1 MAEPTDAPA
10 PLTPDE
16 ATRLID
22 FARACKAAARA
33 VLLYPAAHPAIAA
46 TLGRIVQ
53 TTSPASLPQPLR
65 LTVLPNALLLD
76 GRAAAR
82 PDPAIGELAVL
93 LHDRLVGELTVHPGG
108 DVEAWRSFL
117 LLLGRTPES
126 VRAEGGIARVWT
138 TMAGRHV
145 VLREI
150 DYAEVL
156 RERKSG
162 DAADWEAVVANCLQ
176 GDAFTLDDETI
187 QALVEIAGD
196 ADKLADLVAT
206 LEARAAGA
214 GAATKTATLLRVL
227 QSIVTAV
234 GKSSPD
240 KMEPVLRN
248 MAVAVGRLTAEGM
261 LSLMSHGA
269 GVAQGQHPHDETPQ
283 LVSAVVSRMSETT
296 IARFVAHNVIES
308 TPIDRLAQ
316 AFQTLVRGGEEQQ
329 RMLALAHAD
338 VASSPLGQTDGFEQ
352 VWDHVAEKLLTS
364 YSDESYVSDAYG
376 RELSRTRT
384 QAVQVEQASD
394 DPPERLTAWL
404 STIATTALRA
414 LDLTLV
420 LDLLRLEQD
429 EQKWQALMAPVVS
442 LLDDLLLVGDVEAAS
457 QLIGVLVREAAEG
470 TTQSRKQAAIIAID
484 RMAAGSMMHH
494 IVTHLA
500 MIDNAQ
506 FERVKAMCHS
516 MGEVLVRPMAEALST
531 TENSRTRERLTTIL
545 IGFGAVGRRTAERL
559 KSSSKPAVRRTAI
572 YLLRQ
577 FGGSEAL
584 PDLTELLADSEP
596 QVQREAVRAI
606 VNIGTETAYQ
616 VLEKALSSGTERSR
630 EAIMQTVTTL
640 RDERAT
646 PLFVYILRHVDH
658 RGPLNTIYLRA
669 IESLGALHYPESVDA
684 LKEALYRGEWWA
696 PRRTAALR
704 AAAAAAL
711 ARVGTPEAL
720 AVLEDAGR
728 SGPRGVRAAARTSA
742 STAGSRSGSPAAE
755 MKP

>member
-1 MAEPTDAPA
+1 GRTCPEPGGKNRPEPRRRVRPAVYFDCPTSQVAPPSRRWLWPCAIMAETTDAPA

-65 LTVLPNALLLD
+65 LTVLPNALLRD
-76 GRAAAR
+76 GRAPAR
-82 PDPAIGELAVL
+82 PDPAIAELAVL

-162 DAADWEAVVANCLQ
+162 DAANWEAVVANCLQ

-206 LEARAAGA
+206 LEARAPGA

-248 MAVAVGRLTAEGM
+248 MAAAVGRLTAEGM

-269 GVAQGQHPHDETPQ
+269 GVAPGQHPHDETPQ

-308 TPIDRLAQ
+308 
-316 AFQTLVRGGEEQQ
+316 
-329 RMLALAHAD
+329 
-338 VASSPLGQTDGFEQ
+338 
-352 VWDHVAEKLLTS
+352 
-364 YSDESYVSDAYG
+364 
-376 RELSRTRT
+376 
-384 QAVQVEQASD
+384 
-394 DPPERLTAWL
+394 
-404 STIATTALRA
+404 
-414 LDLTLV
+414 
-420 LDLLRLEQD
+420 
-429 EQKWQALMAPVVS
+429 
-442 LLDDLLLVGDVEAAS
+442 
-457 QLIGVLVREAAEG
+457 
-470 TTQSRKQAAIIAID
+470 
-484 RMAAGSMMHH
+484 
-494 IVTHLA
+494 
-500 MIDNAQ
+500 
-506 FERVKAMCHS
+506 
-516 MGEVLVRPMAEALST
+516 
-531 TENSRTRERLTTIL
+531 
-545 IGFGAVGRRTAERL
+545 
-559 KSSSKPAVRRTAI
+559 
-572 YLLRQ
+572 
-577 FGGSEAL
+577 
-584 PDLTELLADSEP
+584 
-596 QVQREAVRAI
+596 
-606 VNIGTETAYQ
+606 
-616 VLEKALSSGTERSR
+616 
-630 EAIMQTVTTL
+630 
-640 RDERAT
+640 
-646 PLFVYILRHVDH
+646 
-658 RGPLNTIYLRA
+658 
-669 IESLGALHYPESVDA
+669 
-684 LKEALYRGEWWA
+684 
-696 PRRTAALR
+696 
-704 AAAAAAL
+704 
-711 ARVGTPEAL
+711 
-720 AVLEDAGR
+720 
-728 SGPRGVRAAARTSA
+728 
-742 STAGSRSGSPAAE
+742 
-755 MKP
+755 